1 MIRTKTPSTAQK
13 TILMLLTNAYDP
25 DPRVRQEALS
35 LIRMGY
41 RVRLLAWDRDRK
53 SPPSECME
61 GVEVERVFLSSSHGR
76 GSTQIFF
83 YTLLYLRMLWRCLR
97 TPFDAVHCHD
107 LDTLP
112 LGFLVGKLKGK
123 PVVYDAHESFPDMLD
138 GSVLQA
144 IRRALV
150 KLEDFL
156 IRRTDLLITVGEKLR
171 QFFAQRG
178 ARRSVVVG
186 NWKRL
191 EEFSRTEME
200 NLATRKG
207 LGIPPQAL
215 VVVCITQLLKDR
227 KIEELFDAAAECPNV
242 YVIVAGRGVLEGMVR
257 HAAQANP
264 RILFAGLISGK
275 QIADYTCAGDV
286 VYYGFDPQNPNAR
299 FSAPNKLYEA
309 LAAGRPL
316 ITGDFG
322 EIAEVVRT
330 AECGIVLHRYDA
342 TEIRAALIAMEDPEV
357 RRNYTENA
365 QRFGSSFMNWTK
377 GEEVLFTE
385 YSALLGWPAV
395 TGEPAVAR
403 TITARAG
410 AR

>member
-1 MIRTKTPSTAQK
+1 
-13 TILMLLTNAYDP
+13 
-25 DPRVRQEALS
+25 
-35 LIRMGY
+35 
-41 RVRLLAWDRDRK
+41 
-53 SPPSECME
+53 
-61 GVEVERVFLSSSHGR
+61 
-76 GSTQIFF
+76 
-83 YTLLYLRMLWRCLR
+83 
-97 TPFDAVHCHD
+97 
-107 LDTLP
+107 
-112 LGFLVGKLKGK
+112 
-123 PVVYDAHESFPDMLD
+123 
-138 GSVLQA
+138 
-144 IRRALV
+144 
-150 KLEDFL
+150 
-156 IRRTDLLITVGEKLR
+156 
-171 QFFAQRG
+171 
-178 ARRSVVVG
+178 
-186 NWKRL
+186 
-191 EEFSRTEME
+191 
-200 NLATRKG
+200 
-207 LGIPPQAL
+207 
-215 VVVCITQLLKDR
+215 
-227 KIEELFDAAAECPNV
+227 
-242 YVIVAGRGVLEGMVR
+242 MVR

-365 QRFGSSFMNWTK
+365 QRFGSSFMNWTQ